1 MGRKE
6 ENFIFVGCE
15 DGDLLEEKKKKK
27 RNGRDCLW
35 RIGSYCGTFT
45 QHYPEVT

>member
-27 RNGRDCLW
+27 GMEGIVYGVLVGRL
-35 RIGSYCGTFT
+35 RSIIRK
-45 QHYPEVT
+45 

>member
-15 DGDLLEEKKKKK
+15 DGDLLEKKKKK
-27 RNGRDCLW
+27 GMEGIVYGGLVVIVGRL
-35 RIGSYCGTFT
+35 RSIIRK
-45 QHYPEVT
+45 